1 MPSDVWTQWERL
13 IGSGEAEP
21 LDVIALA
28 QRLHRYLEAVE
39 KSAVKAARAGG
50 ASWQDIAEAAGTTR
64 QSAWEKWKGMQR
76 LTESA
81 PDRFDSEI
89 IALQQVTANELK
101 ARAEERR
108 RRRNAG

>member
-1 MPSDVWTQWERL
+1 MPSELWSRWETVV
-13 IGSGEAEP
+13 GSGKADP
-21 LDVIALA
+21 LEVISLA

-39 KSAVKAARAGG
+39 KSAVKAARSGG

-81 PDRFDSEI
+81 PDRFGSEI
-89 IALQQVTANELK
+89 IEIQQGVA
-101 ARAEERR
+101 AR
-108 RRRNAG
+108 